1 MNWLKSIVILLIEKL
16 LSSLSPETLNK
27 VADKALDWVEDVVK
41 RSDNDIDDSLILP
54 LLDIIRSAFN
64 IQD

>member
-41 RSDNDIDDSLILP
+41 RSNNDIDDSLILP
-54 LLDIIRSAFN
+54 LLEIIRSAFN